1 MAKYSE
7 KVAAKHKTVPKSTDR
22 VQRHRMNRLIK
33 EALQIRDGEERICKA
48 IKKNGKR
55 CKKHA
60 IRGGLVCMNHGGG
73 APQVRAAANKRLLAM
88 VEPSL
93 IRLADLVQ
101 QSEHMPTSLGA
112 IRTVLERAG
121 TVTPIGPLGKDTSE
135 GNTRPIVQIGI
146 NLGGLVPG
154 KLQTLAIPASNPID
168 VTVEEVDDDDE

>member
-7 KVAAKHKTVPKSTDR
+7 RVAEQSGASTPR
-22 VQRHRMNRLIK
+22 SRRHRTNKLIAQAIK
-33 EALQIRDGEERICKA
+33 IRDGEARHCKA
-48 IKKNGKR
+48 IKKTGEP
-55 CKKHA
+55 CKKYA
-60 IRGGLVCMNHGGG
+60 IKGGLVCTTHGGS

-101 QSEHMPTSLGA
+101 QSEHMPTALGA

-135 GNTRPIVQIGI
+135 GNTRPVLQIGI
-146 NLGGLVPG
+146 NIGGLAPG
-154 KLQTLAIPASNPID
+154 RLQVLAQLPEANPID
-168 VTVEEVDDDDE
+168 ATVVEDVDDDE